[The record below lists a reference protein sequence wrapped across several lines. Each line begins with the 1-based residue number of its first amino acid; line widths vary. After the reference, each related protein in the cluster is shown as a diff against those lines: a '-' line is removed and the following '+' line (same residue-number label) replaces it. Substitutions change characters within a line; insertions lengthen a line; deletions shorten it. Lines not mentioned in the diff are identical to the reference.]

1 MKCLPECAFE
11 TVTVGQDKD
20 SSAMALAVDKVS
32 SVAIATERQLLSL
45 PMPLV
50 CEVGALVSKAAV
62 LAIVA
67 ALASAVKGRR
77 GRGVRWLGRGGVGR
91 SSEEVQ
97 QSHRLPSTN
106 MPTKRHPLV

>member
-1 MKCLPECAFE
+1 
-11 TVTVGQDKD
+11 
-20 SSAMALAVDKVS
+20 MALAVDKVS
-32 SVAIATERQLLSL
+32 SVAIATECHLLPL

-67 ALASAVKGRR
+67 ALASAVRERR
-77 GRGVRWLGRGGVGR
+77 GRGCEVAGEGGGVWR

-97 QSHRLPSTN
+97 PSHRLPSTN
-106 MPTKRHPLV
+106 MPTKRQPLV